1 MGTITNTCADVSV
14 IIALAGVIITFV
26 GVIVALGIFIRQNK
40 QIKKIVWSYLPI
52 FALSKDTKFILWRLW
67 NITFIYSWN
76 FIQATFYQR

>member
-40 QIKKIVWSYLPI
+40 QIKKITSSFLKN
-52 FALSKDTKFILWRLW
+52 SG
-67 NITFIYSWN
+67 S
-76 FIQATFYQR
+76 QRKLIANYCELV